1 MGEKQR
7 KEVEVVVEEGNG
19 NDESHKTY
27 KWQKRKIAKRIEEIN
42 KKPINKF

>member
-7 KEVEVVVEEGNG
+7 REVEVVVEEGNG

-27 KWQKRKIAKRIEEIN
+27 KWPN
-42 KKPINKF
+42 KTF